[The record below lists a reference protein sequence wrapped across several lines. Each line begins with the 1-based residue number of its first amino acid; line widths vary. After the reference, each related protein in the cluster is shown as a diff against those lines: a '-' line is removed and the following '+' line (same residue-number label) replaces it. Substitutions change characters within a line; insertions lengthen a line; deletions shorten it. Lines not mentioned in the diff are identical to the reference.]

1 MILPVERY
9 EGDKEKANK
18 QAKTAQGK
26 NVQPEQTKTRSQS
39 RSDFFQLGGSRLHS
53 DGLARSK
60 SDKERSQ
67 KPLFTVKPGGI
78 AGYLWTLCHLCE
90 RVRTSG

>member
-39 RSDFFQLGGSRLHS
+39 RSDFFQLGGSRLRS

-78 AGYLWTLCHLCE
+78 AGYLCTLCLLCE
-90 RVRTSG
+90 KVRTSG